1 MVVREVI
8 EGLNC
13 GIGRRMEGDA
23 VFTCAIE
30 VFENMEG
37 SFIVLMAGICV
48 VGGKECESGCH
59 VGASASGEPV
69 DAPYNPL
76 IAFRAAF
83 EVRIG
88 WIRRGNRVDRD
99 PGAVRSH
106 IRDRIKFVD
115 GKAMS
120 SVVSKGRLGE
130 ED

>member
-1 MVVREVI
+1 
-8 EGLNC
+8 
-13 GIGRRMEGDA
+13 
-23 VFTCAIE
+23 
-30 VFENMEG
+30 MEG

-48 VGGKECESGCH
+48 VGGEESESGSY

-99 PGAVRSH
+99 PGAVWSH
-106 IRDRIKFVD
+106 VRDRIKFVNC
-115 GKAMS
+115 KAMG
-120 SVVSKGRLGE
+120 SVVSKGGLGE
-130 ED
+130 